1 MEEHKKIADKL
12 GLSCVLETE
21 HSGLFVGPLKDKELY
36 RKAVENI
43 KLPRHHAILIG
54 NVECYPKRYTQFF
67 SDKSEG
73 YSFTGSIARAEPF
86 TIEKKDEET
95 KEEKEER
102 RNRRS
107 LKRLMKQINKDFGE
121 KYNGALVNR
130 YVTDQNQSDYIG
142 KHSDDERHLGKG
154 GVVGIVY
161 GITRKFRIKRKG
173 GKIEGKNFFDV
184 DIPDGSIVWMA
195 GLFQREFTH
204 EIPIEKRRHGIRT
217 SVTFRYH
224 KV

>member
-1 MEEHKKIADKL
+1 MEEYKNLAEKL
-12 GLSCVLETE
+12 GLACVLETE
-21 HSGLFVGPLKDKELY
+21 NSGLFVGPLQNKEEY

-67 SDKSEG
+67 SDDSKG
-73 YSFTGSIARAEPF
+73 YSFTGSTAHSEPF
-86 TIEKKDEET
+86 TVKKKENET
-95 KEEKEER
+95 KEEKENR
-102 RNRRS
+102 RNRRT

-121 KYNGALVNR
+121 TYNGALVNR
-130 YVTDQNQSDYIG
+130 YVTSKEQADYIG

-161 GITRKFRIKRKG
+161 GITRKFRIKNKT

-184 DIPDGSIVWMA
+184 DVPDGSIVWMA
-195 GLFQREFTH
+195 GQFQKEFTH
-204 EIPIEKRRHGIRT
+204 EIPIEKRRLGVRT